1 MKKKLLFMIL
11 ATVMLFAG
19 CGKKEQMT
27 DFIPTQAPEEEND
40 EADVAEDTDQTTDA
54 SGEDAASDEPSGDE
68 TAEPTPKAVHIGQ
81 TTTKYVKLDEYD
93 AVLNVRATPSRSGEI
108 VGFLVHTE
116 KVQVIEIKDG
126 WASIKYNDGV
136 CYISS
141 DFLVDERPDYIDP
154 PTNTPTPTKAP
165 TKAPT
170 PEEEITGQEDAPPE
184 I

>member
-1 MKKKLLFMIL
+1 MKKNLMFIIL
-11 ATVMLFAG
+11 VAVMLLAG
-19 CGKKEQMT
+19 CGKDEQMT
-27 DFIPTQAPEEEND
+27 NFIPTQAPEEDND
-40 EADVAEDTDQTTDA
+40 EADITEAEEDTDQDGTSTEEA
-54 SGEDAASDEPSGDE
+54 GDAAPSEDE
-68 TAEPTPKAVHIGQ
+68 TTVPTQKAVHIGQ

-93 AVLNVRATPSRSGEI
+93 AILNVRATPSKDGDI

-154 PTNTPTPTKAP
+154 PTMAPTPTKV
-165 TKAPT
+165 
-170 PEEEITGQEDAPPE
+170 PEPAAGTTGQEDAPPE